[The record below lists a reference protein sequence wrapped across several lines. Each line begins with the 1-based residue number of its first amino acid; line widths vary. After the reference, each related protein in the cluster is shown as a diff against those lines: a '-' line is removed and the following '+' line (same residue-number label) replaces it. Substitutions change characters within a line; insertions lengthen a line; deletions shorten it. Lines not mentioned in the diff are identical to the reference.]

1 MLFLCLI
8 DSFNKSIRKNLK
20 GRLNYSSKEIA
31 EEREEDGRDPTGG
44 NLELDVDK
52 PTTCAR
58 WNSYKIK

>member
-20 GRLNYSSKEIA
+20 GRLNYRSKEIA
-31 EEREEDGRDPTGG
+31 EGREEDGRDPTGG

-52 PTTCAR
+52 LTTCAR
-58 WNSYKIK
+58 